1 MFTGIIEAVGT
12 VQKTFQADGE
22 WRFEIAVG
30 DLNVSDVSLGDS
42 IAVSGCCLT
51 VVSKSSNSFSADV
64 SNETM
69 RCTVLGELSNGDPV
83 NLEKAMRATDR
94 FGGHI
99 VSGHVDGVGNVTAIE
114 PESKSLK
121 ITFRVPSSLSR
132 FVAAKGSICIDG
144 ISLTVNE
151 VNGNYFTV
159 NVIPHTQLETV
170 VKEYK
175 VGRSANIEVDL
186 IARYLERLFEGKGA
200 ENNKGVD
207 LEFLKTNGYD

>member
-12 VQKTFQADGE
+12 LQKTFQADGE

-51 VVSKSSNSFSADV
+51 VVSRSSNSFSADV

-69 RCTVLGELSNGDPV
+69 RCTALGELSNGDRV

-99 VSGHVDGVGNVTAIE
+99 VSGHVDGVGSVTAIE
-114 PESKSLK
+114 SESKSLK
-121 ITFRVPSSLSR
+121 ITFTVPSPLNR

-175 VGRSANIEVDL
+175 VGRSVNIEVDL